1 MEFIDLGDIVCFLL
15 FCEKHLK
22 ILKETRKILLLFT
35 RLLKRFSK

>member
-22 ILKETRKILLLFT
+22 ILKEILLLLLFT